1 MKKIITGL
9 FITAVAFSMTTST
22 FAAYDVKEVY
32 DSTNNSVSGIQTNGG
47 VTITDNKTVVI
58 TKEAKLDGT
67 SVSATD
73 LASKIVYVNQER
85 SGFDAAVKFMLAD
98 SPDEGYYRARFGNVG
113 DTSYDDVYFVIGTP
127 ENSGDKM
134 TVADAAEAYGRD
146 KDDTSVIYY
155 KKSFTMTTTCDRYS
169 TYKSLKLIGED
180 GTTVLGA
187 VAIGD
192 SWKKT
197 NFTGE
202 GSLTVG
208 VQVYNIP
215 EQYKGLGVSLSTE
228 TAVAKEG

>member
-1 MKKIITGL
+1 MKKIMTGL

-32 DSTNNSVSGIQTNGG
+32 DSTNNAVSGIQTNGG

-58 TKEAKLDGT
+58 TKEAELDGT
-67 SVSATD
+67 SLSSA
-73 LASKIVYVNQER
+73 LADRIVYVNQER

-98 SPDEGYYRARFGNVG
+98 SPDEGYYRARFGNVN
-113 DTSYDDVYFVIGTP
+113 DTNYEDVYFVIGSASS
-127 ENSGDKM
+127 NGDKM
-134 TVADAAEAYGRD
+134 TVADEAEAYGKD

-155 KKSFTMTTTCDRYS
+155 KKSFTMTTTCDKYS
-169 TYKSLKLIGED
+169 TYKSLKLISED
-180 GTTVLGA
+180 GTTVIGA

-228 TAVAKEG
+228 SAVAKEG